1 MYQDILSKHT
11 STLVK
16 DLEPEKL
23 MLHLDQMDIIDE
35 NDGAKIRSTKTRT
48 DMNEALLATLKKRGA
63 KAFRTLVEG
72 LQKFQPSLA
81 CILLQE
87 GT

>member
-35 NDGAKIRSTKTRT
+35 NDGAKVRSRKTRSG
-48 DMNEALLATLKKRGA
+48 MNEALLTTLTKRGP